1 MKKAIFSIIAASML
15 LCATGCSEMDQYP
28 HNGVP
33 ATNLNESDAEL
44 LLTGLYYIIQN
55 KPTVNGYLTGDVIG
69 GDLVRGGATGLTDPK
84 ILIADLITP
93 EGGFVSGPWN
103 GYMTA
108 LYQVN
113 SLLVS
118 LNKMAPSES
127 VNRMLG
133 TASFFRGLLYYNLVS
148 RYGAVPV
155 ITVPT
160 TADVS
165 CATEEEGWEFV
176 ISNFQTAID
185 NCPTFTD
192 KNLVSRQA
200 AQAMMARTL
209 LAVGRK
215 AEAAAMAEK
224 VIGSGFFSLAP
235 FSDIFRGQANKEE
248 IFTFAN
254 LMLESSVNLG
264 AQFYTRSATNGGSYS
279 YKPTDAVM
287 NMFDPDDNR
296 KEISVDTQ
304 GTNNVINKYSGGEAN
319 TDPLIITRLAE
330 MYLISAEGQGVAN
343 GLSRLNQLRAF
354 RGLDEVSP
362 STEEDFI
369 TAILD
374 ERHHEFLAEGFRWFD
389 LVRTGRLESTL
400 GIDHKYNRIPLPSR
414 ELTLNPNLTQNSFWK

>member
-1 MKKAIFSIIAASML
+1 
-15 LCATGCSEMDQYP
+15 
-28 HNGVP
+28 
-33 ATNLNESDAEL
+33 
-44 LLTGLYYIIQN
+44 
-55 KPTVNGYLTGDVIG
+55 
-69 GDLVRGGATGLTDPK
+69 
-84 ILIADLITP
+84 
-93 EGGFVSGPWN
+93 
-103 GYMTA
+103 
-108 LYQVN
+108 
-113 SLLVS
+113 
-118 LNKMAPSES
+118 
-127 VNRMLG
+127 
-133 TASFFRGLLYYNLVS
+133 
-148 RYGAVPV
+148 
-155 ITVPT
+155 
-160 TADVS
+160 
-165 CATEEEGWEFV
+165 
-176 ISNFQTAID
+176 
-185 NCPTFTD
+185 
-192 KNLVSRQA
+192 
-200 AQAMMARTL
+200 MMARTL

-343 GLSRLNQLRAF
+343 GLTRLNQLRAF